1 MPKNPIEK
9 LEELIP
15 KLVDETRQL
24 REDNQRLE
32 KEIKTFRTDLERAQK
47 NGANLQ
53 SKIERLGKLETV
65 QKRLEKDQTKIR
77 STVKNLLAGIEKIS
91 IPGKPLQGSELTRDQ
106 CHPQEGHASSKRGY
120 PLSESP
126 AQK

>member
-1 MPKNPIEK
+1 MPKNPIDK

-32 KEIKTFRTDLERAQK
+32 KEIKVFRSDLERAQK

-53 SKIERLGKLETV
+53 GKVERLGKLESV
-65 QKRLEKDQTKIR
+65 QKQLEKDQSKIR
-77 STVKNLLAGIEKIS
+77 STVKNLLAGIEKI
-91 IPGKPLQGSELTRDQ
+91 GNA
-106 CHPQEGHASSKRGY
+106 H
-120 PLSESP
+120 
-126 AQK
+126 